1 MRSTCQGDIYES
13 FVKESTDEGLCIGLN
28 AEVGVHQLGATAIQA
43 LVRGSVQAALG
54 ASNAVVAAAVKDAP
68 HHAVGSNTSRPGMQL
83 WVQPASLFRMRL
95 LP

>member
-68 HHAVGSNTSRPGMQL
+68 PSRCWQQYQPPRHAALGATGELV
-83 WVQPASLFRMRL
+83 
-95 LP
+95 